1 MKARLLAID
10 NVTLYPLK
18 REDMLLLF
26 KLVNTLQE
34 KVSLIIIANRGL
46 AEWLEELGD
55 EAALLDRLLY
65 CCEIIQLSRNSYR
78 MENRK
83 TIFSNRSE
91 DTDTLKELTTVK

>member
-26 KLVNTLQE
+26 KLVNALQE

-46 AEWLEELGD
+46 AEWLEELGG
-55 EAALLDRLLY
+55 
-65 CCEIIQLSRNSYR
+65 
-78 MENRK
+78 
-83 TIFSNRSE
+83 
-91 DTDTLKELTTVK
+91 